1 MSGVYRNSL
10 LVNQTYTYILVCIN
24 YLVTL
29 TSTILLEIRVIHD
42 DWPAITF
49 AASNCNTTF

>member
-29 TSTILLEIRVIHD
+29 TSTILLEIRVIRD
-42 DWPAITF
+42 GWPAITF